1 MENYLT
7 DDEAFSAFLNKVA
20 EDKEKGNRK
29 SSGNYEANY
38 EEMKWVGLENDSAK
52 IVRIV
57 GAPPESMTPGRK
69 AADTDAV
76 EIYVSRIMNDSNK
89 RVVLKL
95 PPHADDIKD
104 EHIMW
109 RIINK
114 VKEVEWV
121 PGANGKNEKK
131 YKYAGYPWYDKV
143 IHGGFNPTDQ
153 QYSWT
158 KGWSGQQV
166 VIMNVIDR
174 EDSWCKD
181 NKHTKLLSKRVNQV
195 VQDDGKV
202 VEYAD
207 TGVPSYGFLTKL
219 SELVGKYGSWEKYD
233 VAIAKTGEMTSPYVV
248 KNATAF
254 AKCPEDI
261 ARAELGDKLAFVS
274 QDVSLTPEEL
284 GYERYNLK
292 NNFKVTSYQKLLSDF
307 GNTIKLID
315 GDLRT
320 TYYDELKA
328 LADKEKA
335 EYEAKKAEEEA
346 NAPAENSSEST
357 PTETISEST
366 ESVKPTRTSRVVD
379 MALSAEKIAAL
390 KGWDKLT
397 EEERKLIK
405 DVELNDDGTVK
416 AITYTTTNDLADCPD
431 CKFEAPM
438 AITTCCPVCG
448 LAF

>member
-1 MENYLT
+1 MENYIT
-7 DDEAFSAFLNKVA
+7 DDEAFAAFLNKVA
-20 EDKEKGNRK
+20 DDKEKGNKK
-29 SSGNYEANY
+29 SSGNYEATY

-69 AADTDAV
+69 SADTDAV

-89 RVVLKL
+89 KVVLKL
-95 PPHADDIKD
+95 PPHAEDFKD

-121 PGANGKNEKK
+121 PGSNGKNEKK

-153 QYSWT
+153 QYSWS

-166 VIMNVIDR
+166 VIFNVIDR
-174 EDSWCKD
+174 EDDWCKE

-233 VAIAKTGEMTSPYVV
+233 VAITKTGEMTSPYVV

-261 ARAELGDKLAFVS
+261 ARAELGDKLEFVS
-274 QDVSLTPEEL
+274 QDISLTPEEL
-284 GYERYNLK
+284 SYERYNLK

-335 EYEAKKAEEEA
+335 EYEAKKAEEAA
-346 NAPAENSSEST
+346 NAPAEEST

-366 ESVKPTRTSRVVD
+366 EKPTRSRVVE
-379 MALSAEKIAAL
+379 MTLSAEKIAAL
-390 KGWDKLT
+390 KGWDSLT

-405 DVELNDDGTVK
+405 DVELNDDGSVK
-416 AITYTTTNDLADCPD
+416 TITYTTTDDLADCPD
-431 CKFEAPM
+431 CKHEAPM

-448 LAF
+448 LKF

>member
-1 MENYLT
+1 MENYIT
-7 DDEAFSAFLNKVA
+7 DDEAFAAFLNKVA
-20 EDKEKGNRK
+20 DDKEKGNKK
-29 SSGNYEANY
+29 SSGNYEATY

-69 AADTDAV
+69 SADTDAV

-89 RVVLKL
+89 KVVLKL
-95 PPHADDIKD
+95 PPHAEDFKD

-121 PGANGKNEKK
+121 PGSNGKNEKK

-153 QYSWT
+153 QYSWS

-166 VIMNVIDR
+166 VIFNVIDR
-174 EDSWCKD
+174 EDDWCKE

-233 VAIAKTGEMTSPYVV
+233 VAITKTGEMTSPYVV

-261 ARAELGDKLAFVS
+261 ARAELGDKLEFVS
-274 QDVSLTPEEL
+274 QDISLTPEEL
-284 GYERYNLK
+284 SYERYNLK

-335 EYEAKKAEEEA
+335 EYEAKKAEEAA
-346 NAPAENSSEST
+346 NAPAEDST

-366 ESVKPTRTSRVVD
+366 EKPTRSRVVE

-390 KGWDKLT
+390 KGWDSLT

-405 DVELNDDGTVK
+405 DVELNDDGSVK
-416 AITYTTTNDLADCPD
+416 TITYTTTDDLADCPD
-431 CKFEAPM
+431 CKHEAPM

-448 LAF
+448 LKF

>member
-1 MENYLT
+1 MENYIV
-7 DDEAFSAFLNKVA
+7 DDDAFTAFLNKVA
-20 EDKEKGNRK
+20 DDKEKGNRK
-29 SSGNYEANY
+29 SNSNYEASY

-69 AADTDAV
+69 SSDTDSV
-76 EIYVSRIMNDSNK
+76 EIYVSRIMNDANK
-89 RVVLKL
+89 KVVLKL
-95 PPHADDIKD
+95 PPHADDFKD

-166 VIMNVIDR
+166 VIFNVIDR

-195 VQDDGKV
+195 VQDDGSI

-233 VAIAKTGEMTSPYVV
+233 IAITKTGEMTSPYVV

-261 ARAELGDKLAFVS
+261 ARAELGDKLEFVS
-274 QDVSLTPEEL
+274 QEVQLTSEEL
-284 GYERYNLK
+284 SYERYNIK

-320 TYYDELKA
+320 AYYDELKA

-335 EYEAKKAEEEA
+335 EYEAMKAEDVQVETSSEDT
-346 NAPAENSSEST
+346 PAE
-357 PTETISEST
+357 PISESI
-366 ESVKPTRTSRVVD
+366 EKPTRNRVV
-379 MALSAEKIAAL
+379 ALALAAEQIAAL
-390 KGWDKLT
+390 KGWDSLT

-405 DVELNDDGTVK
+405 DVELNDDGSVK
-416 AITYTTTNDLADCPD
+416 AITYTTTDDLADCPV

-438 AITTCCPVCG
+438 AISTCCPVCG
-448 LAF
+448 LKF

>member
-1 MENYLT
+1 MENYIT
-7 DDEAFSAFLNKVA
+7 DDEAFAAFLNKVA
-20 EDKEKGNRK
+20 DDKEKGNKK
-29 SSGNYEANY
+29 SSGNYEATY

-69 AADTDAV
+69 SADTDAV

-89 RVVLKL
+89 KVVLKL
-95 PPHADDIKD
+95 PPHAEDFKD

-121 PGANGKNEKK
+121 PGSNGKNEKK

-153 QYSWT
+153 QYSWS

-166 VIMNVIDR
+166 VIFNVIDR
-174 EDSWCKD
+174 EDDWCKE

-233 VAIAKTGEMTSPYVV
+233 VAITKTGEMTSPYVV

-261 ARAELGDKLAFVS
+261 ARAELGDKLEFVS
-274 QDVSLTPEEL
+274 QDISLTPEEL
-284 GYERYNLK
+284 SYERYNLK

-335 EYEAKKAEEEA
+335 EYEAKKAEEAA
-346 NAPAENSSEST
+346 NAPAEEST

-366 ESVKPTRTSRVVD
+366 EKPTRSRVVD
-379 MALSAEKIAAL
+379 MTLSAEKITAL
-390 KGWDKLT
+390 KGWDSLT

-405 DVELNDDGTVK
+405 DVELNDDGSVK
-416 AITYTTTNDLADCPD
+416 TITYTTTDDLADCPD
-431 CKFEAPM
+431 CKHEAPM

-448 LAF
+448 LKF

>member
-1 MENYLT
+1 MENYIT
-7 DDEAFSAFLNKVA
+7 DDEAFAAFLNKVA
-20 EDKEKGNRK
+20 DDKEKGNRK
-29 SSGNYEANY
+29 SSSNYEASY

-69 AADTDAV
+69 SSDTDAV
-76 EIYVSRIMNDSNK
+76 EIYVSRIMNDANK
-89 RVVLKL
+89 KVVLKL
-95 PPHADDIKD
+95 PPHADDFKD

-114 VKEVEWV
+114 VKEVEWI
-121 PGANGKNEKK
+121 PGPNGKNEKK

-143 IHGGFNPTDQ
+143 VHGGFNPTDQ

-166 VIMNVIDR
+166 VIFNVLDR

-195 VQDDGKV
+195 VQDNGNV
-202 VEYAD
+202 AEYAD

-233 VAIAKTGEMTSPYVV
+233 VAITKTGEMTSPYVV

-261 ARAELGDKLAFVS
+261 ARAELGDKLEFVS
-274 QDVSLTPEEL
+274 QEIQLTPEEL
-284 GYERYNLK
+284 SYERYNIK

-328 LADKEKA
+328 LSEKEKA

-346 NAPAENSSEST
+346 NAPAEASSDT
-357 PTETISEST
+357 PTESISEST
-366 ESVKPTRTSRVVD
+366 EKPTRSRVVD
-379 MALSAEKIAAL
+379 MALSADKIAAL
-390 KGWDKLT
+390 KGWDSLT
-397 EEERKLIK
+397 EDERKLIK
-405 DVELNDDGTVK
+405 DVELNDDGSVK
-416 AITYTTTNDLADCPD
+416 TITYTTTDDLADCPD

-438 AITTCCPVCG
+438 AIATCCPICG
-448 LAF
+448 LKF

>member
-1 MENYLT
+1 MENYIT
-7 DDEAFSAFLNKVA
+7 DDEAFAAFLNKVA
-20 EDKEKGNRK
+20 DDKEKGNRK
-29 SSGNYEANY
+29 SSSNYEASY

-69 AADTDAV
+69 SSDTDAV
-76 EIYVSRIMNDSNK
+76 EIYVSRIMNDANK
-89 RVVLKL
+89 KVVLKL
-95 PPHADDIKD
+95 PPHADDFKD

-114 VKEVEWV
+114 VKEVEWI
-121 PGANGKNEKK
+121 PGPNGKNEKK

-143 IHGGFNPTDQ
+143 VHGGFNPTDQ

-166 VIMNVIDR
+166 VIFNVLDR

-195 VQDDGKV
+195 VQDNGNV
-202 VEYAD
+202 AEYAD

-233 VAIAKTGEMTSPYVV
+233 VAITKTGEMTSPYVV

-261 ARAELGDKLAFVS
+261 ARAELGDKLEFVS
-274 QDVSLTPEEL
+274 QEIQLTPEEL
-284 GYERYNLK
+284 SYERYNIK

-328 LADKEKA
+328 LSEKEKA

-346 NAPAENSSEST
+346 NAPVEASSDTSTES
-357 PTETISEST
+357 ISESA
-366 ESVKPTRTSRVVD
+366 EKPTRSRVVD
-379 MALSAEKIAAL
+379 MALSADKIAAL
-390 KGWDKLT
+390 KGWDSLA
-397 EEERKLIK
+397 EDERKLIK
-405 DVELNDDGTVK
+405 DVELNDDGSVK
-416 AITYTTTNDLADCPD
+416 TITYTTTDDLADCPD

-438 AITTCCPVCG
+438 AISTCCPVCG
-448 LAF
+448 LKF

>member
-1 MENYLT
+1 MENYIT
-7 DDEAFSAFLNKVA
+7 DDEAFAAFLNKVA
-20 EDKEKGNRK
+20 DDKEKGNKK
-29 SSGNYEANY
+29 SSGNYEATY

-69 AADTDAV
+69 SADTDAV

-89 RVVLKL
+89 KVVLKL
-95 PPHADDIKD
+95 PPHAEDFKD

-121 PGANGKNEKK
+121 PGSNGKNEKK

-153 QYSWT
+153 QYSWS

-166 VIMNVIDR
+166 VIFNVIDR
-174 EDSWCKD
+174 EDDWCKE

-233 VAIAKTGEMTSPYVV
+233 VAITKTGEMTSPYVV

-261 ARAELGDKLAFVS
+261 ARAELGDKLEFVS
-274 QDVSLTPEEL
+274 QDISLTPEEL
-284 GYERYNLK
+284 SYERYNLK

-335 EYEAKKAEEEA
+335 EYEAKKAEEAA
-346 NAPAENSSEST
+346 NAPAEDSTDT
-357 PTETISEST
+357 PTESISEST
-366 ESVKPTRTSRVVD
+366 EKPTRSRVVD

-390 KGWDKLT
+390 KGWDMLT

-405 DVELNDDGTVK
+405 DVELNDDGSVK
-416 AITYTTTNDLADCPD
+416 TITYTTTDDLADCPD
-431 CKFEAPM
+431 CKHEAPM

-448 LAF
+448 LKF

>member
-1 MENYLT
+1 MENYIT
-7 DDEAFSAFLNKVA
+7 DDEAFAAFLNKVA
-20 EDKEKGNRK
+20 DDKEKGNRK
-29 SSGNYEANY
+29 SSSNYEASY

-69 AADTDAV
+69 SSDTDAV
-76 EIYVSRIMNDSNK
+76 EIYVSRIMNDANK
-89 RVVLKL
+89 KVVLKL
-95 PPHADDIKD
+95 PPHADDFKD

-114 VKEVEWV
+114 VKEVEWI
-121 PGANGKNEKK
+121 PGPNGKNEKK

-143 IHGGFNPTDQ
+143 VHGGFNPTDQ

-166 VIMNVIDR
+166 VIFNVLDR

-195 VQDDGKV
+195 VQDNGNV
-202 VEYAD
+202 AEYAD

-233 VAIAKTGEMTSPYVV
+233 VAITKTGEMTSPYVV

-261 ARAELGDKLAFVS
+261 ARAELGDKLEFVS
-274 QDVSLTPEEL
+274 QEIQLTPEEL
-284 GYERYNLK
+284 SYERYNIK

-328 LADKEKA
+328 LSEKEKA

-346 NAPAENSSEST
+346 NAPVEASSDTSTES
-357 PTETISEST
+357 ISEST
-366 ESVKPTRTSRVVD
+366 EKPTRSRVVD
-379 MALSAEKIAAL
+379 MALSADKIAAL
-390 KGWDKLT
+390 KGWDSLT
-397 EEERKLIK
+397 EDERKLIK
-405 DVELNDDGTVK
+405 DVELNDDGSVK
-416 AITYTTTNDLADCPD
+416 TITYTTTDDLADCPD

-438 AITTCCPVCG
+438 AIATCCPVCG
-448 LAF
+448 LKF

>member
-1 MENYLT
+1 MENYIT
-7 DDEAFSAFLNKVA
+7 DDAAFSAFLDKIA
-20 EDKEKGNRK
+20 DDKEKGNRK
-29 SSGNYEANY
+29 SNGNYQADY
-38 EEMKWVGLENDSAK
+38 EEMKWVGLENDCNK

-57 GAPPESMTPGRK
+57 GAPPESMTPGRTGT
-69 AADTDAV
+69 DYDAV
-76 EIYVSRIMNDSNK
+76 EIYTSRIMNDANK

-95 PPHADDIKD
+95 PPHAEDFKD

-131 YKYAGYPWYDKV
+131 YKYSKFPWYDKV
-143 IHGGFNPTDQ
+143 VHGGFSTTDA

-174 EDSWCKD
+174 EDDWCKD

-195 VQDDGKV
+195 VQDDGKI

-233 VAIAKTGEMTSPYVV
+233 VAISKTGEMTSPYVV

-261 ARAELGDKLAFVS
+261 AKAELGDHLKFVS
-274 QDVSLTPEEL
+274 QEPTLTQEEL

-292 NNFKVTSYQKLLSDF
+292 KNFRITSYQKLLSDF
-307 GNTIKLID
+307 GNTIKQID

-328 LADKEKA
+328 LAEKEKA
-335 EYEAKKAEEEA
+335 EYEAQKAEEESNNTTEESA
-346 NAPAENSSEST
+346 SETTAES
-357 PTETISEST
+357 ISEST
-366 ESVKPTRTSRVVD
+366 ERPTRSRVVD

-405 DVELNDDGTVK
+405 DVELNADGSVK
-416 AITYTTTNDLADCPD
+416 KVTYTTTDDLADCPD

-438 AITTCCPVCG
+438 AIATCCPVCG